1 MNSTHFAP
9 FFAEHPRMSQG
20 LNLLGYKGICETLYT
35 TLLPGLNAVTSRI
48 RYYSF
53 YCWLLSELPNQVSP
67 ISEKS
72 YVAYI
77 RKAEYL
83 LALIHAQM
91 NNGEGVTGIP
101 GIDKAIVNFKEAGE
115 QISLIEG
122 IYKSDGVSTAGTYWK
137 NKGGVLAQYYL
148 ASMSDDMGLLEA
160 TNEKASIRNI
170 SRKDGFINGAKLAES
185 FKASIGDTDANLF
198 LAAVKSGSVSK
209 TELGQLRVPFYMKG
223 FHNGESEKKTLID
236 LIFQAD
242 RPRSGSETALR
253 KQTITHFLEYVESG
267 AELKTDDSL
276 DFSGYLYDKFIDGES
291 SDICTIGW
299 YLYWLNDNWQYQLND
314 IFIEILGI
322 LEDTYDC
329 CWAPIHEL
337 SRNLA
342 EQMTSVLLDKENPKV
357 RDLYILVKSEDAQF
371 SQQNTPEAICAD
383 SFLDI
388 LYRVSENE
396 NCRPADEDYYK
407 VFKIAGNRNTFFK
420 FMDDFLTN
428 LDMDLVDYLTTFLE
442 ERIIYKHYAESMRKW
457 ANGGGVATHK
467 FMLENG
473 CIRFLD
479 KTYSS
484 HTSPRIRTLKGFLI
498 DLGLVDPAGGLTDDG
513 KTTLELLTA

>member
-1 MNSTHFAP
+1 
-9 FFAEHPRMSQG
+9 MSQG

-115 QISLIEG
+115 QISLVEG

-170 SRKDGFINGAKLAES
+170 SRKEGFINGAKLAES

-209 TELGQLRVPFYMKG
+209 TELGQLI
-223 FHNGESEKKTLID
+223 NGKS
-236 LIFQAD
+236 Q
-242 RPRSGSETALR
+242 
-253 KQTITHFLEYVESG
+253 
-267 AELKTDDSL
+267 SL
-276 DFSGYLYDKFIDGES
+276 FATCFCQFAYHVAFSVFP
-291 SDICTIGW
+291 W
-299 YLYWLNDNWQYQLND
+299 
-314 IFIEILGI
+314 
-322 LEDTYDC
+322 
-329 CWAPIHEL
+329 
-337 SRNLA
+337 SRLH
-342 EQMTSVLLDKENPKV
+342 
-357 RDLYILVKSEDAQF
+357 
-371 SQQNTPEAICAD
+371 
-383 SFLDI
+383 
-388 LYRVSENE
+388 
-396 NCRPADEDYYK
+396 
-407 VFKIAGNRNTFFK
+407 
-420 FMDDFLTN
+420 
-428 LDMDLVDYLTTFLE
+428 
-442 ERIIYKHYAESMRKW
+442 RIISIFRWPHAEAAM
-457 ANGGGVATHK
+457 
-467 FMLENG
+467 MLG
-473 CIRFLD
+473 CEDNAFHACILAG
-479 KTYSS
+479 S
-484 HTSPRIRTLKGFLI
+484 
-498 DLGLVDPAGGLTDDG
+498 DPLPCV
-513 KTTLELLTA
+513 EI